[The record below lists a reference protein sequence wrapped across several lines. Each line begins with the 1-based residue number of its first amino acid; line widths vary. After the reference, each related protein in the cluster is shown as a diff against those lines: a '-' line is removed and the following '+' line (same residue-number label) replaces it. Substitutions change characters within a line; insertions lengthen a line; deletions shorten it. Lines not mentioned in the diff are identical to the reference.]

1 MTTLIEMAE
10 CLEQS
15 RNMPDPA
22 DRASG
27 IEMLERISSVA
38 AVREKL
44 QGQGAE
50 FCIDCDEEIPAKR
63 RAAAPW
69 AERCISCQD
78 DHDKREARRNG

>member
-1 MTTLIEMAE
+1 MSDFNEMAE
-10 CLEQS
+10 ALEQS

-27 IEMLERISSVA
+27 IEILERISGVA

-50 FCIDCDEEIPAKR
+50 FCVDCDEAIPAKR

-78 DHDKREARRNG
+78 DHDKREARR

>member
-1 MTTLIEMAE
+1 MSDFNEMAE
-10 CLEQS
+10 ALEQS
-15 RNMPDPA
+15 RTCPEAGDKA
-22 DRASG
+22 AAYQVLAEISG
-27 IEMLERISSVA
+27 VA

-78 DHDKREARRNG
+78 YHDKREARRNG

>member
-1 MTTLIEMAE
+1 MSDYMEMAE
-10 CLEQS
+10 ALEQS
-15 RNMPDPA
+15 RTCPEAGDKAAAYQVMA
-22 DRASG
+22 EISG
-27 IEMLERISSVA
+27 VA

-78 DHDKREARRNG
+78 DHDKREARR